1 METSMIFTFPHSP
14 IWDWR
19 VATDLFFGGMGVGAF
34 LFALLVDWRYEGKYN
49 RICQTGAVLAPAFMV
64 LGLIF
69 LMAKM
74 GRPMAIY
81 LTFTTIAPSSPL
93 WWGGIF
99 QTLFVL
105 GGIYY
110 AVQWLTP
117 EANKTARRRLGWAL
131 LPVALI
137 VGGYHGF
144 LLGIFRSK
152 PLWNTGPTVVAAVLG
167 FLTTGIAA
175 IMLIHLVRMK
185 LAGRLDQREWV
196 NEFLTEIREVRVILG
211 IALVLQV
218 FTFFI
223 WWISLTYGDLAAR
236 TALAAANAAHG
247 PLFWSVGI
255 GLGLIAPLVL
265 GGYTVLQGTRAG
277 QALEVNM
284 IWVTSGLILIGG
296 FVFRLTMVLG
306 GQAVQSIGSLS

>member
-1 METSMIFTFPHSP
+1 METSMIFTYPYSL

-34 LFALLVDWRYEGKYN
+34 LFALLIDWRYEGKFK
-49 RICQTGAVLAPAFMV
+49 RICQTGAVLAPVFVV

-74 GRPMAIY
+74 GRPMAIF
-81 LTFTTIAPSSPL
+81 LTFTTFAPSSPL

-110 AVQWLTP
+110 AVYWLTP
-117 EANKTARRRLGWAL
+117 DENVAARRRLGWAL

-144 LLGIFRSK
+144 LLSIFRAK

-175 IMLIHLVRMK
+175 IMLIHLIRMK
-185 LAGRLDQREWV
+185 LAGRLEQKEWV
-196 NEFLTEIREVRVILG
+196 NEFLTEIHEVRLILG

-223 WWISLTYGDLAAR
+223 WWVSLTYGDLAAQ
-236 TALAAANAAHG
+236 TALAAANAAYG
-247 PLFWSVGI
+247 SLFWWAGI
-255 GLGLIAPLVL
+255 GLGLIAPLLL
-265 GGYTVLQGTRAG
+265 GGYTVFKGTRAG
-277 QALEVNM
+277 QSLEVNM
-284 IWVTSGLILIGG
+284 IWITSGLILIGG
-296 FVFRLTMVLG
+296 FIFRLTMVLG
-306 GQAVQSIGSLS
+306 GQVAQSIGSLS